1 MRLSRLILRT
11 LLLVSL
17 PVFLG
22 AQARTSFALDASVN
36 LGVGKGGEFKDDD
49 YGSVRVAASVARG
62 VSKKIG
68 MFAELAVDPLALSD
82 GSSLVCL
89 PSSRG
94 GCAPPFPSFT
104 AASLLIGAMSSRDR
118 WFEVRAGI
126 GGAIAAEHNT
136 RVGGIVTQADVG
148 LFPMRHLG
156 LVLGWRAI
164 VIPRFRHD
172 KLTLG
177 SAVVG
182 LRIR

>member
-1 MRLSRLILRT
+1 MKLSRLIVGT
-11 LLLVSL
+11 LLSSL
-17 PVFLG
+17 LPICLG
-22 AQARTSFALDASVN
+22 AQARTSFAFDASVN
-36 LGVGKGGEFKDDD
+36 VGVGKGGEFKDDD

-62 VSKKIG
+62 APKKIG

-82 GSSLVCL
+82 GSTLVCL

-126 GGAIAAEHNT
+126 GGAIVAEHTT

-148 LFPMRHLG
+148 MFPVRHVG

-164 VIPRFRHD
+164 IIPRFRQD